1 MTPLCPER
9 TTQRTRDTLRVP
21 YYPGDMTTPPNRPG
35 SDDGNAE
42 DPLAEM
48 LRRMFGGDGP
58 DPEEIRRA
66 MGQMGGAGSG
76 FTGVPGSSMPGAGG
90 PGGMPG
96 GLPFDPSQLDPAMM
110 GQMMQQFQAMMQSSA
125 SEGPVNW
132 SLARQAARQAS
143 AGQDP
148 SVGTFAR
155 REIEDALRLAEL
167 WLDAVTEIE
176 SPGLLGVAWS
186 RAEWVEATMDNWRAM
201 TEPVA
206 VAMSQAMS
214 RALGEQLPNQV
225 PEEMREMLG
234 GLGPMLQNMGGTVFG
249 LQLGSAIG
257 ALSQE
262 VLSGTDSMYP
272 VAGHRL
278 AMIPVNIEEFGDG
291 LQVPDEQIRI
301 YLALREAARMRLFT
315 RSPWL
320 ERDLRAAIEQY
331 AAGIHIDVA
340 GIEEAARSVDP
351 MNPESMQDAL
361 QGGMFIPEPTG
372 TQKAA
377 LERLELTL
385 ALIEGWVD
393 VVVTEAAKPLESA
406 DALRETINRRRAS
419 GGPAE
424 HAFGTLVGLDL
435 RPRRLREA
443 AQLWELI
450 GQEKGTAYRDE
461 IWSEPGRQPSAEDLD
476 DPTGYFARREE
487 HEKLTEN
494 MDEEL
499 RRLLDGGFN
508 GNDFGSNT
516 PQN

>member
-1 MTPLCPER
+1 
-9 TTQRTRDTLRVP
+9 
-21 YYPGDMTTPPNRPG
+21 MTTPPNRPG
-35 SDDGNAE
+35 SGSGSSDEGAGE

-48 LRRMFGGDGP
+48 LRKMFGGNAP
-58 DPEEIRRA
+58 DPEELRRA
-66 MGQMGGAGSG
+66 LGEMGGPGAG

-90 PGGMPG
+90 QGGMPGMPG
-96 GLPFDPSQLDPAMM
+96 GLPFDPSMMNPEMM
-110 GQMMQQFQAMMQSSA
+110 GQMMQQFQAMMQSSP
-125 SEGPVNW
+125 EDGPVNW

-155 REIEDALRLAEL
+155 REIEEALRLAEL
-167 WLDAVTEIE
+167 WLDGVTEIE
-176 SPGLLGVAWS
+176 SPGILGVAWS

-206 VAMSQAMS
+206 VAMAEAMS
-214 RALGEQLPNQV
+214 RALSEQLPDQV
-225 PEEMREMLG
+225 PEEMRGMLG

-262 VLSGTDSMYP
+262 VLSGTDSMFP

-278 AMIPVNIEEFGDG
+278 AMVPVNIEEFGDG
-291 LQVPDEQIRI
+291 LQVPDDQIRI
-301 YLALREAARMRLFT
+301 YLALREAARMRLFM
-315 RSPWL
+315 RSSWL

-331 AAGIHIDVA
+331 ASGIHIDVA

-351 MNPESMQDAL
+351 MNPESMQEAL
-361 QGGMFIPEPTG
+361 SGGMFIPEPTG
-372 TQKAA
+372 PQKAA

-393 VVVTEAAKPLESA
+393 VVVTEAAKPLESNA
-406 DALRETINRRRAS
+406 ALRETINRRRAS

-443 AQLWELI
+443 ATLWELI
-450 GQEKGTAYRDE
+450 GREKGTEYRDA
-461 IWSEPGRQPSAEDLD
+461 IWSDPSLQPTAEDLD
-476 DPTGYFARREE
+476 DPSGYFARREE
-487 HEKLTEN
+487 QEKASQS
-494 MDEEL
+494 MDDEL
-499 RRLLDGGFN
+499 RRLLEGGYDDG
-508 GNDFGSNT
+508 
-516 PQN
+516 PQGGTSPQG